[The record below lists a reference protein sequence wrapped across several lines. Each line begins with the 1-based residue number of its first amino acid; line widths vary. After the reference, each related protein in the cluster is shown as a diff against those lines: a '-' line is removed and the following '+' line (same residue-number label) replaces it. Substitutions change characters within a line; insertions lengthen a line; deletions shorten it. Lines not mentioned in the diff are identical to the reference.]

1 MLFRQKHT
9 FVCKIT
15 LVLISLFMFAA
26 FCGCSVFSKAEDES
40 AMLEHGEDTASAGLR
55 QTTLYFQS
63 DDGHM
68 VPVMKLL
75 PWEEGIGKAALNQL
89 VDSDENRISASAMGL
104 KNVVPQGVTFV
115 LSISDD
121 AVATVNIENL
131 PTLESA
137 EAEEALITAVI
148 NTLTEFPTIEEV
160 EFKFDG
166 AKLKKL
172 PNGTKVEGQHKQVA
186 LNEEPL
192 PVSSSDND
200 DILEKVT
207 LYFANSQGSLYV
219 PVTRCVTREPSLELV
234 MKELVIGPV
243 DSSLLNCFPEGTE
256 VLSAEVLDD
265 IATINLSSEFNQ
277 LKSNPY
283 LEEIALETMMLTAE
297 HYSAL
302 TQVNVQVD
310 GIDYEAQS
318 VSALAI
324 PTFANTFR

>member
-1 MLFRQKHT
+1 MLFRRKHT

-15 LVLISLFMFAA
+15 LVLISLFVFAA
-26 FCGCSVFSKAEDES
+26 FCGCSIFGKNADES
-40 AMLEHGEDTASAGLR
+40 VMLEHGEDTASAGLR

-63 DDGHM
+63 DDGYM

-89 VDSDENRISASAMGL
+89 VDTDENRISASAMGL

-131 PTLESA
+131 QALESA

-148 NTLTEFPTIEEV
+148 NTLTGFPTIEEV

-166 AKLKKL
+166 KQVKKM
-172 PNGTKVEGQHKQVA
+172 PNGTRVEGQHKQVA

-192 PVSSSDND
+192 PVSASDD
-200 DILEKVT
+200 EVLEKVT

-219 PVTRCVTREPSLELV
+219 PVTRTITREPSLELV
-234 MKELVIGPV
+234 MEELVTGPV

-256 VLSAEVLDD
+256 VLSAGVMGD
-265 IATINLSSEFNQ
+265 IATINLSSEFNL

-297 HYSAL
+297 QFSAL
-302 TQVNVQVD
+302 TQVNIQVD
-310 GIDYEAQS
+310 GKDYEVQS
-318 VSALAI
+318 TSAVAI